1 MAVQLVRAWG
11 GSVTTTV
18 SSRAAPLAQ
27 MLGAEDVITY
37 DNSNFDKELMLRE
50 KFVLIFISFVIFWKL
65 LNFGKHSGELLL
77 LLATEKKVYI

>member
-1 MAVQLVRAWG
+1 MGVVAVQLVRAWG

-18 SSRAAPLAQ
+18 SSRAAQLAH

-50 KFVLIFISFVIFWKL
+50 K
-65 LNFGKHSGELLL
+65 
-77 LLATEKKVYI
+77 

>member
-1 MAVQLVRAWG
+1 MYRVLVHAGVSGVGVVAVQLVRAWG

-18 SSRAAPLAQ
+18 SSRAASLAH

-50 KFVLIFISFVIFWKL
+50 KFVFFL
-65 LNFGKHSGELLL
+65 LHCRGS
-77 LLATEKKVYI
+77 